1 MAAERPEAEVGHAGP
16 VRDVVTALAAR
27 PGVAGHLVAREVR
40 LGQHALGDLHVRGL
54 RVVVGLVEVARQHGG
69 VEGRV
74 RLDGERVYAHVRRAE
89 AHRLAHACD
98 PVSAFGGVIAVNRPV
113 SVELARQIVPIFT
126 EVVLAPDY
134 EEGALEVLSAKK
146 NLRVLQV
153 EPPARGSYE
162 FKQISGGLLVLL
174 KVLSIPASTS
184 GGIVNIMISNLAL
197 GVEKTNWPLL
207 LLLGALTA
215 VGYYF
220 LFVF

>member
-1 MAAERPEAEVGHAGP
+1 M
-16 VRDVVTALAAR
+16 
-27 PGVAGHLVAREVR
+27 
-40 LGQHALGDLHVRGL
+40 
-54 RVVVGLVEVARQHGG
+54 
-69 VEGRV
+69 
-74 RLDGERVYAHVRRAE
+74 AE

-162 FKQISGGLLVLL
+162 FKQISGGLLVQERDDIDAPGDSPENWTLAAGAPADEATLADLEFAWRTVRAVRSNAILL
-174 KVLSIPASTS
+174 VKDGASV
-184 GGIVNIMISNLAL
+184 G
-197 GVEKTNWPLL
+197 
-207 LLLGALTA
+207 
-215 VGYYF
+215 VGYGPGEPRG
-220 LFVF
+220 LLQAGG